1 MVKNVK
7 YPEKKESLME
17 ISLVKYNQSLTIVS
31 TTRVVCIINLLEIIL
46 I

>member
-1 MVKNVK
+1 MKNFK
-7 YPEKKESLME
+7 YPERKESLMKT
-17 ISLVKYNQSLTIVS
+17 SLVKYNQSLTIVS